1 MKVGDRVQI
10 EAIVTQTPDG
20 NMIKCETESTHEI
33 VWCTADELSEVGD
46 DRRSIS
52 TAIRAAKD

>member
-20 NMIKCETESTHEI
+20 NMIRCETESTHEI
-33 VWCTADELSEVGD
+33 VWCTADELSEV
-46 DRRSIS
+46 
-52 TAIRAAKD
+52 